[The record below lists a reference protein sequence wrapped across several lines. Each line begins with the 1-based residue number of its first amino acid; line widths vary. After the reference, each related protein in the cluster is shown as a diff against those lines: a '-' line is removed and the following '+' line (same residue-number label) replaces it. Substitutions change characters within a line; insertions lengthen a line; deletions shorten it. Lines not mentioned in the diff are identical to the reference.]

1 MDINSKY
8 IQVRNSKYEPGL
20 IFCGFRGILRILIN
34 NKGQALINNDWNSGL
49 DSLGKLVN
57 LYYADHDD
65 SDNYRQMEEISRK
78 RCRTEIARLNQEINS
93 NKNED
98 FDKIIVEMKKNWED
112 KLIYTELIG
121 TYQTISKSRFFLIK
135 MGSKTEMKY
144 YFNVINIIN
153 KKLSALRNKLSIE
166 KFKKPYYQLNQLDSL
181 DKIRKR
187 AINEVY
193 PIIINSP
200 YYFEVEY
207 MDFPQ

>member
-1 MDINSKY
+1 
-8 IQVRNSKYEPGL
+8 
-20 IFCGFRGILRILIN
+20 
-34 NKGQALINNDWNSGL
+34 
-49 DSLGKLVN
+49 
-57 LYYADHDD
+57 
-65 SDNYRQMEEISRK
+65 
-78 RCRTEIARLNQEINS
+78 
-93 NKNED
+93 
-98 FDKIIVEMKKNWED
+98 MKKNWED

-153 KKLSALRNKLSIE
+153 KELSALRNKLSIE

-207 MDFPQ
+207 MDFS

>member
-1 MDINSKY
+1 M
-8 IQVRNSKYEPGL
+8 
-20 IFCGFRGILRILIN
+20 RILIN

-153 KKLSALRNKLSIE
+153 KELSALRNKLSIE

-207 MDFPQ
+207 MDFSQ